1 MITIQV
7 RMRAASLRH
16 DVDTVMEADTG
27 RVMRFCRLPHSP
39 R

>member
-1 MITIQV
+1 MTTIQV

-16 DVDTVMEADTG
+16 DVDKVMEADTG
-27 RVMRFCRLPHSP
+27 RVSGLLFPDSP